1 MKPEATQHTA
11 VWRVPLDVGCGIY
24 DKQYFLPSVRFR
36 VGGIVESMIWDTRGQ
51 HLAVLFKKTDLIAI
65 FSTEL
70 HVVLQV
76 APW

>member
-1 MKPEATQHTA
+1 MKTKTIHNTA
-11 VWRVPLDVGCGIY
+11 VWHGTCGVGCSTY
-24 DKQYFLPSVRFR
+24 EQHFLFVCFR
-36 VGGIVESMIWDTRGQ
+36 VGGTVESMMWDTRGQ
-51 HLAVLFKKTDLIAI
+51 YLSVLFKKTDLIAI

>member
-1 MKPEATQHTA
+1 MKPKTTHHADGMEH
-11 VWRVPLDVGCGIY
+11 VVLDVAHMTSSLSFVC
-24 DKQYFLPSVRFR
+24 FR
-36 VGGIVESMIWDTRGQ
+36 VGGIVESLIWDSRGQ
-51 HLAVLFKKTDLIAI
+51 YLSVLFKKTDLIAI